1 MRKKISAILFY
12 FFFLISCLLIPLIYL
27 YVTLNIN
34 AAKNT
39 SLSVSSVSAA
49 QKQDTTTPS
58 DTSGAPSDNTDRQDI
73 PDTEVPM
80 TEMTTVDADYFD
92 DALMIG
98 DSRTVGLKEY
108 GTLGN
113 ATFYCDSG
121 LSIYD
126 LENKKIMVDGIG
138 KVSISDLLAS
148 HTYHK
153 IYLMLGINEL
163 GYDVTQTFEK
173 YASFVNFLQT
183 MQPDAIIY
191 VQAIMHVTS
200 KKSDSDPIFNNP
212 GIDARNQR
220 IQQLADGVRVF
231 YIDVNEVVCD
241 DQGGLKQ
248 ELTFDNLH
256 LYGSKY
262 NIWVDFLK
270 TKGIETE

>member
-108 GTLGN
+108 GTL
-113 ATFYCDSG
+113 AMPPF
-121 LSIYD
+121 IV
-126 LENKKIMVDGIG
+126 IR
-138 KVSISDLLAS
+138 VSVSMS
-148 HTYHK
+148 
-153 IYLMLGINEL
+153 
-163 GYDVTQTFEK
+163 
-173 YASFVNFLQT
+173 
-183 MQPDAIIY
+183 
-191 VQAIMHVTS
+191 
-200 KKSDSDPIFNNP
+200 
-212 GIDARNQR
+212 
-220 IQQLADGVRVF
+220 
-231 YIDVNEVVCD
+231 
-241 DQGGLKQ
+241 
-248 ELTFDNLH
+248 
-256 LYGSKY
+256 
-262 NIWVDFLK
+262 WK
-270 TKGIETE
+270 TKKLWWTVSERSVSLIF

>member
-163 GYDVTQTFEK
+163 GYDVTQTFVWK
-173 YASFVNFLQT
+173 Q
-183 MQPDAIIY
+183 
-191 VQAIMHVTS
+191 
-200 KKSDSDPIFNNP
+200 IFM
-212 GIDARNQR
+212 
-220 IQQLADGVRVF
+220 
-231 YIDVNEVVCD
+231 
-241 DQGGLKQ
+241 
-248 ELTFDNLH
+248 
-256 LYGSKY
+256 
-262 NIWVDFLK
+262 
-270 TKGIETE
+270 

>member
-58 DTSGAPSDNTDRQDI
+58 DTSGTPSDNTDRQDI

-113 ATFYCDSG
+113 ATF
-121 LSIYD
+121 
-126 LENKKIMVDGIG
+126 
-138 KVSISDLLAS
+138 
-148 HTYHK
+148 
-153 IYLMLGINEL
+153 
-163 GYDVTQTFEK
+163 
-173 YASFVNFLQT
+173 
-183 MQPDAIIY
+183 
-191 VQAIMHVTS
+191 
-200 KKSDSDPIFNNP
+200 
-212 GIDARNQR
+212 
-220 IQQLADGVRVF
+220 
-231 YIDVNEVVCD
+231 
-241 DQGGLKQ
+241 
-248 ELTFDNLH
+248 
-256 LYGSKY
+256 
-262 NIWVDFLK
+262 
-270 TKGIETE
+270 

>member
-1 MRKKISAILFY
+1 MTHFYISDFNEGTLCEKNICHIVL

-73 PDTEVPM
+73 PDTEIPM

-121 LSIYD
+121 LSIYE
-126 LENKKIMVDGIG
+126 LENKKLWWT
-138 KVSISDLLAS
+138 VSERSVSL
-148 HTYHK
+148 
-153 IYLMLGINEL
+153 
-163 GYDVTQTFEK
+163 
-173 YASFVNFLQT
+173 
-183 MQPDAIIY
+183 
-191 VQAIMHVTS
+191 
-200 KKSDSDPIFNNP
+200 IF
-212 GIDARNQR
+212 
-220 IQQLADGVRVF
+220 
-231 YIDVNEVVCD
+231 
-241 DQGGLKQ
+241 
-248 ELTFDNLH
+248 
-256 LYGSKY
+256 
-262 NIWVDFLK
+262 
-270 TKGIETE
+270 

>member
-34 AAKNT
+34 A
-39 SLSVSSVSAA
+39 
-49 QKQDTTTPS
+49 
-58 DTSGAPSDNTDRQDI
+58 PSDNTDRQDI
-73 PDTEVPM
+73 PDTEIPM

-121 LSIYD
+121 LSIYE

-173 YASFVNFLQT
+173 CTALRL
-183 MQPDAIIY
+183 
-191 VQAIMHVTS
+191 
-200 KKSDSDPIFNNP
+200 
-212 GIDARNQR
+212 G
-220 IQQLADGVRVF
+220 
-231 YIDVNEVVCD
+231 
-241 DQGGLKQ
+241 
-248 ELTFDNLH
+248 
-256 LYGSKY
+256 
-262 NIWVDFLK
+262 
-270 TKGIETE
+270 